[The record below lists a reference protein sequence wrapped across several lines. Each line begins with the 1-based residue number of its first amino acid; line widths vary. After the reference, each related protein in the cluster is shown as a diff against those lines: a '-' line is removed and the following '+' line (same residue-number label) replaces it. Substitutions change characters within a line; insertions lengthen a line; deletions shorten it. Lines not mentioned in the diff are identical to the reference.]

1 MLCELNI
8 TNIALIK
15 SLRIEFTRG
24 LNALTGETGAG
35 KSIVVDCVNLAL
47 GHRGGRELVR
57 TGQEKGSV
65 KALFDI
71 GDNAACAEFLNEM
84 QIDYDDGYVEVSRDL
99 LANGKGICRI
109 NGNVVPLGNLKA
121 FTSMLVDLHGQQE
134 HQRLLSPENHV
145 LYLDS
150 FGGSE
155 IELLKQKMKEAYTE
169 FASVRQS
176 LNRLNEDEKNLSQR
190 FDILSMQVKEIN
202 SAKLREGEE
211 EELERKS
218 KLFENSQKL
227 SDNIR
232 IAYERVYLGGKSL
245 SAQESLK
252 RASDALKGIADLDEQ
267 YASLSAQLEEILYS
281 VKDVGYEL
289 QSIFEDLSFDP
300 AEADR
305 VQDRLETLKKLK
317 RKYGPEVSDVIAY
330 GKKCASELEKL
341 KNLDDSRA
349 ELEMQYEK
357 AKEALKTAAEKLS
370 AKRKE
375 VAVKLEKAIKQ
386 QLADLGMG
394 RTEFEV
400 EFRPASGIGE
410 NGSEEI
416 EFMISPNPGEP
427 LRPLATIA
435 SGGEVSRFMLAIKVI
450 LAENDG
456 IDTMIFDEIDTGISG
471 RMAQTVGEKMAML
484 GKDKQVICV
493 THLAQIA
500 ALADTQFLV
509 EKSVQDGRTNSSV
522 QKLSDEGRVEELV
535 RLVGGAETDAS
546 GESHARS
553 MLQAAAER
561 KQNLRQ

>member
-1 MLCELNI
+1 MRTLLKTLVVLAMVAIGLPIDAQAAFRVKRPSATAQQQALASIQSAGSGEDETVETTTKEKPFIVDFAQLGVDKPTDGYLMIVNEKNGNAITLSAMDDSTGKLELPP
-8 TNIALIK
+8 
-15 SLRIEFTRG
+15 
-24 LNALTGETGAG
+24 
-35 KSIVVDCVNLAL
+35 LAL
-47 GHRGGRELVR
+47 
-57 TGQEKGSV
+57 
-65 KALFDI
+65 
-71 GDNAACAEFLNEM
+71 
-84 QIDYDDGYVEVSRDL
+84 
-99 LANGKGICRI
+99 
-109 NGNVVPLGNLKA
+109 
-121 FTSMLVDLHGQQE
+121 
-134 HQRLLSPENHV
+134 
-145 LYLDS
+145 
-150 FGGSE
+150 
-155 IELLKQKMKEAYTE
+155 
-169 FASVRQS
+169 
-176 LNRLNEDEKNLSQR
+176 
-190 FDILSMQVKEIN
+190 
-202 SAKLREGEE
+202 
-211 EELERKS
+211 
-218 KLFENSQKL
+218 
-227 SDNIR
+227 
-232 IAYERVYLGGKSL
+232 
-245 SAQESLK
+245 
-252 RASDALKGIADLDEQ
+252 
-267 YASLSAQLEEILYS
+267 
-281 VKDVGYEL
+281 
-289 QSIFEDLSFDP
+289 
-300 AEADR
+300 
-305 VQDRLETLKKLK
+305 
-317 RKYGPEVSDVIAY
+317 
-330 GKKCASELEKL
+330 
-341 KNLDDSRA
+341 A

-357 AKEALKTAAEKLS
+357 AKDALKTAAEKLS

-456 IDTMIFDEIDTGISG
+456 IGTMIFDEIDTGISG

-522 QKLSDEGRVEELV
+522 EKLSDEGRVEELV